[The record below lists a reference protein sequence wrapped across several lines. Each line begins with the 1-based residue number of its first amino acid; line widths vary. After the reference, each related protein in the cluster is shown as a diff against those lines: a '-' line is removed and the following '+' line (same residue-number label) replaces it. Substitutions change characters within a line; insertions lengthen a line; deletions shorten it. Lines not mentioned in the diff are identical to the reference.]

1 MCGDSQSGKKV
12 LAVDLDLSLARTDTL
27 VEGIWSLFLSNPFQ
41 FVKIMLSLRRGRAY
55 FKNLVAE
62 SVSFDAAKLPF
73 NKEVL
78 HQIKAWK
85 RDGGRVVLVTASHQL
100 IADEVG
106 RHLNLFDRVQGS
118 TEAVNLKGQQ
128 KAKFLCEE
136 FGLGEFAY
144 IGDSKAD
151 LPVWEV
157 ACSVIAVN
165 PSFGLK
171 LQLDNKFD
179 NVKYLLSSE
188 SKRLE
193 VLRLLRPAQWVKN
206 ILVFAPILAAQS
218 RDLGAW
224 LNNAFAFITFCIVAS
239 AIYIMNDAFDLQNDR
254 NHPIKKQRPLAKG
267 SVQLS
272 EGLTLSAVLL
282 TLGLTLCIWID
293 TQLFWLMSLYIILNI
308 IYSAAFK
315 KIRFVDILFLTV
327 FYLARILAGSISG
340 NIDLT
345 FIFVAFSGFL
355 FLALGSLKRL
365 GELVLF
371 YNAKMERVPGR
382 GFRPKDTAYVQLI
395 AAVSSVVSITF
406 LASYINSER
415 VLQTYKTPDF
425 LWGIVLILT
434 GWMLRL
440 IVLTTTG
447 KSKDP
452 LSFFLKDRSSIVAIF
467 LCVILILSAT
477 FI

>member
-193 VLRLLRPAQWVKN
+193 VLRLLRPAQWVKKHPCFRAN
-206 ILVFAPILAAQS
+206 FS
-218 RDLGAW
+218 RTIPRLGCMA
-224 LNNAFAFITFCIVAS
+224 
-239 AIYIMNDAFDLQNDR
+239 
-254 NHPIKKQRPLAKG
+254 KQ
-267 SVQLS
+267 
-272 EGLTLSAVLL
+272 
-282 TLGLTLCIWID
+282 C
-293 TQLFWLMSLYIILNI
+293 
-308 IYSAAFK
+308 
-315 KIRFVDILFLTV
+315 IRFHHFLHSRIC
-327 FYLARILAGSISG
+327 YLHH
-340 NIDLT
+340 
-345 FIFVAFSGFL
+345 
-355 FLALGSLKRL
+355 
-365 GELVLF
+365 E
-371 YNAKMERVPGR
+371 
-382 GFRPKDTAYVQLI
+382 
-395 AAVSSVVSITF
+395 
-406 LASYINSER
+406 
-415 VLQTYKTPDF
+415 
-425 LWGIVLILT
+425 
-434 GWMLRL
+434 
-440 IVLTTTG
+440 
-447 KSKDP
+447 
-452 LSFFLKDRSSIVAIF
+452 
-467 LCVILILSAT
+467 
-477 FI
+477 